1 MNSQRTA
8 QESLPERSRLSRL
21 FLPNGTEPDPRF
33 TLANERT
40 FLSWIR
46 TALAL
51 LAAGI
56 ALEALSAQLLNFEL
70 RKPISL
76 SLVTLAI
83 LISASACIRWLK
95 IENALRARKPLPF
108 PMLIPVLSIALL
120 ALTAVLFFR
129 DLLT

>member
-1 MNSQRTA
+1 MNSQRPL
-8 QESLPERSRLSRL
+8 QESLPERSRLARL

>member
-1 MNSQRTA
+1 MNSQRPL
-8 QESLPERSRLSRL
+8 QESLPERSRLARL

-108 PMLIPVLSIALL
+108 PMLIPALSIALL
-120 ALTAVLFFR
+120 MLTAVLFLR

>member
-1 MNSQRTA
+1 MNSQRPL
-8 QESLPERSRLSRL
+8 QESLPERSRLARL

-95 IENALRARKPLPF
+95 IENTLRARKPLPF

>member
-1 MNSQRTA
+1 MNSQRTP
-8 QESLPERSRLSRL
+8 QESLPERSRLARL

>member
-1 MNSQRTA
+1 MNSQRTP
-8 QESLPERSRLSRL
+8 QESLPERSRLARL
-21 FLPNGTEPDPRF
+21 FLPYGTEPDPRF